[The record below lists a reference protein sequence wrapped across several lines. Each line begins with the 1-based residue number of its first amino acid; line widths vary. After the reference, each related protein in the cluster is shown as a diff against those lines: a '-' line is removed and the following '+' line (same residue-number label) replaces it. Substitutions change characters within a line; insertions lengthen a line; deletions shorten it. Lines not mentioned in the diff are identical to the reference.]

1 MNTIFSE
8 RMQVILG
15 TGVIVILLILMD
27 TLSGS

>member
-15 TGVIVILLILMD
+15 TGVIVMLLILMD
-27 TLSGS
+27 TLSSG